1 MCNGLFLR
9 PYDRIARMPSQLQQ
23 ESTEVVINW
32 QTDITTSSISTQ
44 KVVEDWQCAIVA
56 GAGVHRRL

>member
-1 MCNGLFLR
+1 MRNGRLLR

-23 ESTEVVINW
+23 ESKEFVLNW
-32 QTDITTSSISTQ
+32 QTDMTMSSISPQ
-44 KVVEDWQCAIVA
+44 KVVEDGQGAVTA